1 MCKLP
6 LSPYFVNTVVLCI
19 RDVRVTIILPPRPQ
33 VIKFATSAGSG
44 KAGGATITEKDVD
57 MAKLYQAVRHLDE
70 NLAAIEREMEQE
82 YVHKRSYAPVDRW
95 RPTSWLLSS
104 TSAQEESQDRTRAAS
119 ALGCC
124 PASPS
129 FSSFK

>member
-1 MCKLP
+1 
-6 LSPYFVNTVVLCI
+6 VVLYI

-82 YVHKRSYAPVDRW
+82 YVQK
-95 RPTSWLLSS
+95 
-104 TSAQEESQDRTRAAS
+104 
-119 ALGCC
+119 
-124 PASPS
+124 
-129 FSSFK
+129 